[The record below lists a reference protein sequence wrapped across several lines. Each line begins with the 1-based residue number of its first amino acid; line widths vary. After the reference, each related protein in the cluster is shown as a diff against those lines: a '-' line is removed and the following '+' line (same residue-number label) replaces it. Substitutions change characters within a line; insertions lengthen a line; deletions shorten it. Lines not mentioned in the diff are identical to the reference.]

1 MWILYNLIKDEEKT
15 EKLSNRAIEFEKFQS
30 NIWVLSE
37 MLVHYNQST
46 VTEAEKETMSVRH
59 LIFYLFIFLFK
70 FYFFLVFT
78 WWIRKISTY
87 FISISNWK
95 WRWWW
100 RTWFV
105 LFYIYYIENIK
116 TDNFLNNF

>member
-15 EKLSNRAIEFEKFQS
+15 EKLSNRAIELEKVQN
-30 NIWVLSE
+30 NIRVLSE
-37 MLVHYNQST
+37 MLIHYNQST
-46 VTEAEKETMSVRH
+46 VTEAEKETMSVRYS
-59 LIFYLFIFLFK
+59 IFYLFIFLFK

-116 TDNFLNNF
+116 T